1 MHGSTRARNKDT
13 APWSYNCIVVPQQ
26 PARYSRNSPTFEQA
40 LKEIEK
46 IVSQI
51 ESGKLPLDEVVTQF
65 KRATELIRLSSKL
78 LSEVEQQIKK
88 IEPEL
93 FKSSSQRE

>member
-1 MHGSTRARNKDT
+1 MAAHSERD
-13 APWSYNCIVVPQQ
+13 
-26 PARYSRNSPTFEQA
+26 SRNSLTFEQA
-40 LKEIEK
+40 LREIEK

-51 ESGKLPLDEVVTQF
+51 ESGKLPLDEVVVQF

-78 LSEVEQQIKK
+78 LTEVEQQIKK

-93 FKSSSQRE
+93 FKSSPRRG